1 VIAVSRHRAP
11 PWYTAVK
18 TQAAVLAMVK
28 MRKCKEVPEK
38 NVHLLKTAKISRY
51 TAQIGFFPLF
61 LTESGGQN
69 ATQRCIP
76 SFSRVYCAEKI
87 HICCYWLINR
97 YQRTSSW
104 LKARFILSLHLAAQ
118 GNQA

>member
-1 VIAVSRHRAP
+1 M
-11 PWYTAVK
+11 VK
-18 TQAAVLAMVK
+18 TQ
-28 MRKCKEVPEK
+28 KCKVVPER
-38 NVHLLKTAKISRY
+38 NERLLKTAKISRY
-51 TAQIGFFPLF
+51 TAQISFFPLF
-61 LTESGGQN
+61 LTESDGQN

-104 LKARFILSLHLAAQ
+104 LKARFILSLPLVAQ
-118 GNQA
+118 GNQV

>member
-1 VIAVSRHRAP
+1 MAEN
-11 PWYTAVK
+11 
-18 TQAAVLAMVK
+18 Q
-28 MRKCKEVPEK
+28 KCKVVPER
-38 NVHLLKTAKISRY
+38 NERLLKTPKISRDA
-51 TAQIGFFPLF
+51 AQIGFFPLS
-61 LTESGGQN
+61 LTESSGQN

-76 SFSRVYCAEKI
+76 GFSRVYCAEKI

-118 GNQA
+118 GNQV